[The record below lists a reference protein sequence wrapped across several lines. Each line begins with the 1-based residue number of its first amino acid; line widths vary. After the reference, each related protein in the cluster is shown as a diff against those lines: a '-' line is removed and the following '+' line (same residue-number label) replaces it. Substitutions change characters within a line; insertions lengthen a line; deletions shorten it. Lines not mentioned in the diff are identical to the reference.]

1 MGMSTT
7 NGNSLNTMIS
17 FATIGTSWIT
27 SSWIESAEST
37 GRWKLNAVFSRS
49 AETAKSFAGKHNIS
63 KTHTK
68 LEDLLSDSEVRA
80 VYIASP
86 NSLHFEQ
93 AKAILS
99 AGKHVIIEKPAC
111 STEKELDALF
121 KIAKEKEVFLLEA
134 FRHIHEVNFKILKDS
149 LSKLGP
155 IYGASLNYA
164 SFSSRYNNVLNGETP
179 NIFNL
184 DFSGGSLVDLG
195 VYPVSA
201 AIALF
206 GPPKAQTYKPFIIKT
221 GADGGGLILLEY
233 DTFGVSINASKVY
246 TSTAPSEV
254 YGEKGTLRCN
264 GVTDISTVEFWEA
277 STKKSN
283 ELAQQKAGLNMSEE
297 ADVYAA
303 IINKNDEKA
312 AQELEQISRATQ
324 KVTESLRKANG
335 LTFAVEK

>member
-1 MGMSTT
+1 M
-7 NGNSLNTMIS
+7 MIG

-37 GRWKLNAVFSRS
+37 GKWKLNAVYSRS
-49 AETAKSFAGKHNIS
+49 TETAASFAGKHNIS

-68 LEDLLSDSEVRA
+68 IEELVSDPEIQA

-93 AKAILS
+93 AKAVLS

-121 KIAKEKEVFLLEA
+121 KVARDKTVFLIEA
-134 FRHIHEVNFKILKDS
+134 FRHIHEVNFKVLKAN
-149 LSKLGP
+149 LEKLGP

-277 STKKSN
+277 STKKSS
-283 ELAQQKAGLNMSEE
+283 ELAKQKAALNMSEE
-297 ADVYAA
+297 ADVYAD
-303 IINKNDEKA
+303 IIRSNDTKA
-312 AQELEQISRATQ
+312 AEESESISRATQ
-324 KVTESLRKANG
+324 KVTEASRKANN
-335 LTFAVEK
+335 LVFAVEK

>member
-1 MGMSTT
+1 
-7 NGNSLNTMIS
+7 MIN

-37 GRWKLNAVFSRS
+37 KQWKLNAVYSRS
-49 AETAKSFAGKHNIS
+49 AETAKFFAEKHNIT
-63 KTHTK
+63 KIHT
-68 LEDLLSDSEVRA
+68 DLNQLVSDSEISA

-86 NSLHFEQ
+86 NSLHYEQ
-93 AKAILS
+93 AKAVLS

-111 STEKELDALF
+111 STEAELDSLF
-121 KIAKEKEVFLLEA
+121 TIAKEKKVFLLEA
-134 FRHIHEVNFKILKDS
+134 FRHIHEVNFKVLQS
-149 LSKLGP
+149 NLEKLGP

-164 SFSSRYNNVLNGETP
+164 SFSSRYNNVLNGEIP

-264 GVTDISTVEFWEA
+264 GVTDIASVELWEA
-277 STKKSN
+277 STKKST
-283 ELAQQKAGLNMSEE
+283 ELAQSKASLNMSEE
-297 ADVYAA
+297 ANVYAQ
-303 IINKNDEKA
+303 IISVNDTETAAKLEK
-312 AQELEQISRATQ
+312 ISRATQ
-324 KVTESLRKANG
+324 KVTQELRRANG
-335 LTFAVEK
+335 LFFKTEK